1 MGTKKS
7 NSRGGRLAN
16 AQCSM
21 ARAMAV
27 VGDRWSILILR
38 EAYYGTRRF
47 DEFEYFIGVAPNIL
61 SNRLK
66 RFVDAGIMRRVPLPE
81 HSTRYEY
88 VLTEKGRDFF
98 PAYLA
103 LKKWGDDWLAE
114 PQGPQV
120 IFRERAAGREIEY
133 PTLETATGKALQ
145 LEDVE
150 VVAGSGAVAF
160 NRARFGEASGHAR
173 AAVRQRPSKRERTR

>member
-1 MGTKKS
+1 
-7 NSRGGRLAN
+7 
-16 AQCSM
+16 M
-21 ARAMAV
+21 ARAMEV

-38 EAYYGTRRF
+38 EAFYGVKRF
-47 DEFEYFIGVAPNIL
+47 DEFEYYVGVAPNIL
-61 SNRLK
+61 SSRLK
-66 RFVDAGIMRRVPLPE
+66 KLVDAGVMRRVKLPE

-114 PQGPQV
+114 PRGPQV
-120 IFRERAAGREIEY
+120 VFRDRAAGREIDY
-133 PTLETATGKALQ
+133 PELLAASGRPLQ

-160 NRARFGEASGHAR
+160 NRERFATPVGSKAGKPSRRSGR
-173 AAVRQRPSKRERTR
+173 KIR